1 MAEGG
6 DDGGENRRAALSVTG
21 ARARPGPSA
30 RDADDNHAGQA
41 MPMTALATRD
51 SDKGIVFVRFAP
63 KPPFDPR
70 LAFADQ
76 EAQRAASF
84 RLLRQRLIE
93 RGDAH
98 VILCTSARPGEGKT
112 TLAANLALAFSEL
125 GRHRVL
131 LLEASFRSTGIADLF
146 GFDIPTGFRAQIARH
161 RQNPAEPW
169 VLVQIG
175 PPPLY
180 IMAAERNGCLKCGA
194 SLPEDARFCGKC
206 AGAVTGRGTTFSD
219 WTGFTAALE
228 RFRQAFD
235 YLIIDGPSVLTGG
248 DVNLMQ
254 DSTDVV
260 VFAARRGE
268 SDQRSLRRAIE
279 QIAPAPLAAV
289 TMFE

>member
-1 MAEGG
+1 MADGN
-6 DDGGENRRAALSVTG
+6 DDAGAHRPPTLFLTAAGASAVAD
-21 ARARPGPSA
+21 ARAGGGA
-30 RDADDNHAGQA
+30 AEQDLAV
-41 MPMTALATRD
+41 TALTTRD
-51 SDKGIVFVRFAP
+51 SDKGIRFVRFVP
-63 KPPFDPR
+63 KPPFDRR
-70 LAFADQ
+70 LAFADA
-76 EAQRAASF
+76 EAHRAASF
-84 RLLRQRLIE
+84 RLLRQRLID

-98 VILCTSARPGEGKT
+98 TILCTSARPGEGKT

-131 LLEASFRSTGIADLF
+131 LIDANFRSAAIADLF
-146 GFDIPTGFRAQIARH
+146 GFDIPSGFRAQIARH

-175 PPPLY
+175 PPALY
-180 IMAAERNGCLKCGA
+180 ILAAEQNGCLQCGA

-206 AGAVTGRGTTFSD
+206 AGAVTGRGTTFGD
-219 WTGFTAALE
+219 WTGFTAAIE

-235 YLIIDGPSVLTGG
+235 YLIIDAPSVLTGG

-254 DSTDVV
+254 DAADAV
-260 VFAARRGE
+260 VFAARKGE
-268 SDQRSLRRAIE
+268 SDERSLRRAIE